1 MEEELQELRG
11 LIAQLKADNE
21 KLRQDRMV
29 TDGRG
34 AASVGDLAAPTI
46 PPERGVGRAPVTDHL
61 VLVPRDRRCPK
72 FSGKSGLGI
81 DEWVE
86 EAQACMRVRH
96 LTPADQA
103 FFLVDHL
110 EGEAREEIRY
120 RSEQERGDPDK
131 IIGVLRELYG
141 CSTSY
146 IALQEAFFSRRQQE
160 GDTLLEFSL
169 VLLSLLERV
178 KQQSPNALLNAD
190 VLLRDQFVE
199 CVANNSL
206 RRELKQLVRR
216 QATLSFLDVRG
227 EAIRWE
233 REGMPGAVRSRSHS
247 VPLIYGTQYGVR
259 GEPQGEVSSF
269 TQGSEMKELRELLRS
284 QQEQITQLVRTV
296 ARLRPPEMRGPSP
309 HRASVICR
317 RCQRPGHF
325 ARECDGERVSHRT
338 QPSIAS
344 GSSVIR
350 SSQPPPSGPSGN

>member
-1 MEEELQELRG
+1 MQELRG

-21 KLRQDRMV
+21 KLRQERV
-29 TDGRG
+29 VAAGHG
-34 AASVGDLAAPTI
+34 AASAVDPAPTI
-46 PPERGVGRAPVTDHL
+46 PPERGGGSAPVTDRL
-61 VLVPRDRRCPK
+61 VLIPRDRRCLK
-72 FSGKSGLGI
+72 FSGKSGIGI

-86 EAQACMRVRH
+86 EAEACMRARY

-120 RSEQERGDPDK
+120 RSEQERGDPSK
-131 IIGVLRELYG
+131 IIAVLRELYG

-160 GDTLLEFSL
+160 GETLLEFSL

-178 KQQSPNALLNAD
+178 KQQSPTVLLNAD

-199 CVANNSL
+199 CVADSSL

-216 QATLSFLDVRG
+216 QATISFLDIRG

-233 REGMPGAVRSRSHS
+233 REGMSGAVRTRSQS
-247 VPLIYGTQYGVR
+247 VPLIYGTQYGVQ
-259 GEPQGEVSSF
+259 GEPHAEVRSLTQSSEF
-269 TQGSEMKELRELLRS
+269 KELREMLRL
-284 QQEQITQLVRTV
+284 QQEQITQLVQTV
-296 ARLRPPEMRGPSP
+296 ANLRRPEVRGHSP
-309 HRASVICR
+309 HRAPVICR

-325 ARECDGERVSHRT
+325 ARECDGLQVPHRT
-338 QPSIAS
+338 QPSIAL
-344 GSSVIR
+344 GSVVDR
-350 SSQPPPSGPSGN
+350 NSQPPPSGLSGN